1 MLPEELQVIH
11 QPARLAL
18 MTLLYQQGDVGAS
31 AAREATGLTPGN
43 LDSHGRRLAE
53 AGLLESRKVL
63 TKDGFEAR
71 YRILPPGIALMDAY
85 LGWLEQ
91 YAAGL
96 RRSAPPRPI
105 QSWP

>member
-1 MLPEELQVIH
+1 VLPDELQVIH

-18 MTLLYQQGDVGAS
+18 MTLLYQRGDVGAA

-63 TKDGFEAR
+63 TKGGFEVR
-71 YRILPPGIALMDAY
+71 YRIQPRGMALVESY
-85 LGWLEQ
+85 LEWLEQ

-96 RRSAPPRPI
+96 RAARSPG
-105 QSWP
+105 